1 MFWGRSLHP
10 FRSAS
15 DTLLDT
21 AIPRILASA
30 LPEGQVGNVTA
41 WSQATLTFSACP
53 PALPLIR
60 WTEPSWY
67 RYTLIRRTAL
77 WRPCERLPEDL
88 PPRPQRGQ
96 QSFPAMV
103 QLQRLQNCRLD
114 SYENIRHRYG
124 PPATPDTKRLRWLQ
138 RLSYKRIM
146 SSQVC
151 LHSTAFKPHG
161 NCHIPSVTVL

>member
-30 LPEGQVGNVTA
+30 LPGGQAGNVTA
-41 WSQATLTFSACP
+41 WSQAILTFSACP

-60 WTEPSWY
+60 WTELSWY

-77 WRPCERLPEDL
+77 WRPCEGLREYL
-88 PPRPQRGQ
+88 PPRPQRGKQ
-96 QSFPAMV
+96 AFPAMV
-103 QLQRLQNCRLD
+103 QLRRLQNCRLA

-124 PPATPDTKRLRWLQ
+124 PPATPDTKRVRWLQ
-138 RLSYKRIM
+138 RPSYKRIM
-146 SSQVC
+146 PWQDC
-151 LHSTAFKPHG
+151 LHSTPSKSYG
-161 NCHIPSVTVL
+161 DCRIPSETTL